1 MIGLMYVHLN
11 SLKFL
16 IIIHTVKEGQAVTQN
31 VMLELERLQRLKCE
45 VIMNLEKAIGH
56 VIVTEK

>member
-1 MIGLMYVHLN
+1 MYVHLN
-11 SLKFL
+11 GLKFL

-45 VIMNLEKAIGH
+45 VIMNLEKAIVH

>member
-11 SLKFL
+11 GLKFL

-45 VIMNLEKAIGH
+45 VIMNLKVE
-56 VIVTEK
+56 